1 MSIIVDGKGS
11 GTRAAVTATNSLMVT
26 GVTEDAYVSAAG
38 KGEAF
43 NINTELLTYS
53 GTAPFAQNCLYI
65 KNNET
70 RDLEMVGWFIGELNN
85 RSGGSTSTP
94 ILFEMY
100 GNPTGTAVGTD
111 IPIVNR
117 RIGAPRQFNIE
128 AKAQPT
134 GVAAPTGASLLFQL
148 HYGGRGFGNVN
159 FTVPAGQ
166 SILVT
171 ANFAADSQA
180 LYTGFTGYVRGE

>member
-11 GTRAAVTATNSLMVT
+11 GTRAAVTASNSLMVT
-26 GVTEDAYVSAAG
+26 GITEDAYVSAAG
-38 KGEAF
+38 KGEAY
-43 NINTELLTYS
+43 NITTALLTYS

-85 RSGGSTSTP
+85 RTGGSPTTP

-111 IPIVNR
+111 LAIVNR

-134 GVAAPTGASLLFQL
+134 GVTGSGSSLLFQL
-148 HYGGRGFGNVN
+148 HYGSRGFGSVN

-166 SILVT
+166 SILVV
-171 ANFAADSQA
+171 ADFASDSQA